1 LIDIKCQ
8 IVTILKLFFQGGGKM
23 FTGVSAHSIDS
34 KGRIV
39 LPARFR
45 QELGETFFIAKG
57 FFDCI
62 QVLSCEEFE
71 KLRANIKA
79 LPAQQALALQYA
91 IIATAMEVT
100 PNAQGRISLT
110 QNLRDIAGLSK
121 EAIVVGMDTR
131 IEIWD
136 KDKFDKMQENNRESA
151 MAALSALSL

>member
-1 LIDIKCQ
+1 
-8 IVTILKLFFQGGGKM
+8 M
-23 FTGVSAHSIDS
+23 FTGVSTHSIDS

-57 FFDCI
+57 FFDCV
-62 QVLSCEEFE
+62 QVLSCQEFE
-71 KLRANIKA
+71 KLRTNIKA

-100 PNAQGRISLT
+100 PNAQGRVPVPQT
-110 QNLRDIAGLSK
+110 LREIAGLSK
-121 EAIVVGMDTR
+121 DAIVVGMDNR

-136 KDKFDKMQENNRESA
+136 KERFDQMQENNRETA
-151 MAALSALSL
+151 MAALEMLSL

>member
-1 LIDIKCQ
+1 
-8 IVTILKLFFQGGGKM
+8 M

-136 KDKFDKMQENNRESA
+136 KDRFDKMQENNRESA

>member
-1 LIDIKCQ
+1 
-8 IVTILKLFFQGGGKM
+8 M

>member
-1 LIDIKCQ
+1 
-8 IVTILKLFFQGGGKM
+8 M
-23 FTGVSAHSIDS
+23 FTGVSTHSIDS

-62 QVLSCEEFE
+62 QVLSCQEFE
-71 KLRANIKA
+71 KLRTNIKA

-100 PNAQGRISLT
+100 PNAQGRVPIPQT
-110 QNLRDIAGLSK
+110 LREIAGLSK
-121 EAIVVGMDTR
+121 DAIVVGMDNR

-136 KDKFDKMQENNRESA
+136 KERFDQMQENNRETA
-151 MAALSALSL
+151 MAALEMLSL